1 MLTLL
6 SCSRKIG
13 AYIGLNGW
21 MPLNTHIAQCHTPQ
35 DLADVFRA
43 RLEIKIPSSAG
54 RASVRGTPVL
64 LCHPIDDE
72 VIDVELG
79 RQACDVL
86 RDLGMNVRWME
97 QEEGGHLGMLKTA
110 GLDTIVEFL
119 RYVGCT
125 DSIMI

>member
-1 MLTLL
+1 M
-6 SCSRKIG
+6 
-13 AYIGLNGW
+13 
-21 MPLNTHIAQCHTPQ
+21 
-35 DLADVFRA
+35 
-43 RLEIKIPSSAG
+43 
-54 RASVRGTPVL
+54 RGTPVL